1 MNLMKNQYF
10 GDNMILTWMDYSWK
24 MFNLVS
30 RNAMI
35 KYQYITFLMSIIS
48 PQDKADVKLQKCID
62 HLIKI
67 APLI

>member
-10 GDNMILTWMDYSWK
+10 GDNMILIWMDYSWK

-48 PQDKADVKLQKCID
+48 SQDKADVKLQKCID
-62 HLIKI
+62 YLIKI

>member
-48 PQDKADVKLQKCID
+48 SQDKADVKLQKCID
-62 HLIKI
+62 YLIKI